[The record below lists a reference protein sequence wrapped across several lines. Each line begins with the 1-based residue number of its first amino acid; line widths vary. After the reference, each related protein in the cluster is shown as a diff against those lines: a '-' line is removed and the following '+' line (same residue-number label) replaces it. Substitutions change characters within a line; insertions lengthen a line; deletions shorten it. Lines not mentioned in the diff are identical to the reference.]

1 MEKYIFIIV
10 TIVYVKI
17 SLHFVKAKKMD
28 NIFNFTGLLIMSFI
42 QTSGSHWYNYVCTI
56 TLGLDFLLMLIV
68 SKDKIIKK

>member
-1 MEKYIFIIV
+1 MEKYIFLII
-10 TIVYVKI
+10 TIVYVAL
-17 SLHFVKAKKMD
+17 SFHFIKAKKMD

-42 QTSGSHWYNYVCTI
+42 QTSGNHWYNYACTI